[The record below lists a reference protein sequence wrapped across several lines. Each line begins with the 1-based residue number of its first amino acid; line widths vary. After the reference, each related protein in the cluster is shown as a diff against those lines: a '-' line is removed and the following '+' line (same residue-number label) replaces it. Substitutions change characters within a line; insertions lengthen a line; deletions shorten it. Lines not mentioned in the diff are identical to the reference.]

1 MDKLVE
7 GLGPAF
13 AAGFAVQ
20 QLLEILGPVLDKTKV
35 NKKLFLGLIS
45 LVLGFALASGAGLH
59 VLQAFGNANAGF
71 WDIVVSGLIIS
82 GGTEGFNSIMKY
94 LGYSK
99 DNAKKNLKS
108 SEVGTSEKDAR
119 TQAPLIT
126 DTPGIEANTL
136 PTS

>member
-1 MDKLVE
+1 MDKIVE

-20 QLLEILGPVLDKTKV
+20 QLLEILDPVFEKSKV
-35 NKKLFLGLIS
+35 NKKLILGLIS

-59 VLQAFGNANAGF
+59 VLQAFGVVNAGF
-71 WDIVVSGLIIS
+71 WDVVVTGLIIS

-99 DNAKKNLKS
+99 DNAKKNLES
-108 SEVGTSEKDAR
+108 SEDRGPVTDVSLPAAR
-119 TQAPLIT
+119 GT
-126 DTPGIEANTL
+126 DTPTLGADTL
-136 PTS
+136 PG